1 MGSHP
6 INLALRFV
14 LEIIMFV
21 AMAIWG
27 WQQGDGFLR
36 FVFALGVP
44 LVAALLWGTFAVP
57 GDPSR
62 SGKSP
67 VRTPGIIRLLLEL
80 ALFGFATWA
89 IYDMGYVVV
98 SMVYG
103 VLVLIH
109 YGLSYDRIL
118 WLIKQ

>member
-1 MGSHP
+1 
-6 INLALRFV
+6 V

-44 LVAALLWGTFAVP
+44 LVAAILWGTFAVP

-80 ALFGFATWA
+80 ALFGFAAWA
-89 IYDMGYVVV
+89 IYDMGYVMV
-98 SMVYG
+98 SVVYG
-103 VLVLIH
+103 ALVLIH

-118 WLIKQ
+118 WLVKQ

>member
-21 AMAIWG
+21 AMALWG
-27 WQQGDGFLR
+27 WRQGDGFLR

-44 LVAALLWGTFAVP
+44 LIAAILWGTFAVP

-89 IYDMGYVVV
+89 IYDMGYVTV
-98 SMVYG
+98 SVVYG
-103 VLVLIH
+103 ALVLIH

-118 WLIKQ
+118 WLVNQ

>member
-1 MGSHP
+1 MGSNP

-21 AMAIWG
+21 AMALWG
-27 WQQGDGFLR
+27 WRQGDGFLR

-44 LVAALLWGTFAVP
+44 LIAAILWGTFAVP

-80 ALFGFATWA
+80 ALFGFGTWA
-89 IYDMGYVVV
+89 IYDMGYVTV

-103 VLVLIH
+103 ALVLIH

-118 WLIKQ
+118 WLVKQ

>member
-44 LVAALLWGTFAVP
+44 LVAAVLWGTFAVP

-89 IYDMGYVVV
+89 IYDMGYVTV
-98 SMVYG
+98 SVVYG
-103 VLVLIH
+103 ALVLIH

-118 WLIKQ
+118 WLVKQ